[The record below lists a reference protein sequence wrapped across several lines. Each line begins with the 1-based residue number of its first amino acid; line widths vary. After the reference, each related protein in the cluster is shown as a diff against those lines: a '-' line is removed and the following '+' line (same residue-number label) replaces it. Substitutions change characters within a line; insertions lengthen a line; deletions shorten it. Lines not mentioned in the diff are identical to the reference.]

1 MRASKNRLSLLLGMV
16 LCASQAL
23 ALSPEQTIAAMSKR
37 LENAPNIS
45 MTTLELSFE
54 HGSVICKGSVNDK
67 YGFAELLRVAYS
79 TPGVQKVNIDALQIK
94 PQNSA
99 IKDTYITAKA
109 ETAVLKAKLL
119 DDESIP
125 LVGINAQTRNGVVT
139 VSGTVSSNKAAI
151 AIVKRITAIKGVKTV
166 VSKLDVVSR

>member
-1 MRASKNRLSLLLGMV
+1 MLGRMKYWIAMLSLILV
-16 LCASQAL
+16 ASPAFS
-23 ALSPEQTIAAMSKR
+23 LSPEQTVMAISKR
-37 LENAPNIS
+37 VENTPNLS
-45 MTTLELSFE
+45 MSSLSLSLE
-54 HGSVICKGSVNDK
+54 HGTLMCKGTVNDK
-67 YGFAELLRVAYS
+67 YGFAELLRVAFT
-79 TPGVQKVNIDALQIK
+79 TPGVQKVNVDALQIK

-99 IKDTYITAKA
+99 LKDTYITAKA

-139 VSGTVSSNKAAI
+139 VSGNVSSNKAAI

-166 VSKLDVVSR
+166 ISKLDVKR